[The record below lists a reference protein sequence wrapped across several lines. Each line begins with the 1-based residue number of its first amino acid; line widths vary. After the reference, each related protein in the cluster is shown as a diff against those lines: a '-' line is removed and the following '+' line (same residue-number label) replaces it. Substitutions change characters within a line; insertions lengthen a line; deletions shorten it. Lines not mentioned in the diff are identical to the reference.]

1 MCFLIYVC
9 RFYFWLNIYKLYIN
23 CYILV
28 ILYVSVLRL
37 LDLIH
42 LFYWFIE
49 SWTLYHN
56 GTDNKNETTFS
67 LLYTLLVII
76 SSWNSSWMY
85 FCICHNCI
93 TVLVTSLIIFCL
105 ATPMISLLWKLV
117 SETKLEKRFT
127 GLNWESLNGAPKRY
141 FKPWNILRIV
151 WNEFLDRINYCLQWC
166 FE

>member
-1 MCFLIYVC
+1 M
-9 RFYFWLNIYKLYIN
+9 
-23 CYILV
+23 
-28 ILYVSVLRL
+28 ILYVSVMRL

-76 SSWNSSWMY
+76 SSWSSSWMY

-105 ATPMISLLWKLV
+105 KAPMISLLWKIV

-127 GLNWESLNGAPKRY
+127 GLNWKSFNGAPKRY

-151 WNEFLDRINYCLQWC
+151 WNELLDRINYCLQWC